1 MLIALLLAGLPV
13 MVAHRGG
20 MAERP
25 QNTLAAFDHALQL
38 GAAMIEFDMGVTKDD
53 EIVIHHDSSVNG
65 RICTSATVKPAAI
78 RTLTLAQIKT
88 FDCGQGQRM
97 PTLDEVLKRFRN
109 SKVEFL
115 AETKMDGSVEAGHF
129 AKLVAAKVKQNGL
142 EKRFILQS
150 GDYDTLAG
158 MRRAAPLV
166 RICLVNAR
174 RFKPRYKELV
184 VKYKAEFIMLRLDDV
199 TDEGLAELRA
209 MGVKIISSTANSPD
223 QWAEYRRRGFDAIL
237 TDEPSA
243 VMRFLSESTSS
254 PIIRQGQKLPFPTTN
269 RNLFLPPFESFGDL
283 EL

>member
-1 MLIALLLAGLPV
+1 MLIALLLAGLPL

-53 EIVIHHDSSVNG
+53 EIVIHHDSIVNG
-65 RICTSATVKPAAI
+65 KICTSATVKPAAI

-97 PTLDEVLKRFRN
+97 PTLDEVLKRFKN

-115 AETKMDGSVEAGHF
+115 AETKMDGSVDAGHF

-209 MGVKIISSTANSPD
+209 MDVKIISSTANSPD
-223 QWAEYRRRGFDAIL
+223 QWTEYRRRGFDAIL

-243 VMRFLSESTSS
+243 VMRFLSESNSS
-254 PIIRQGQKLPFPTTN
+254 PIIR
-269 RNLFLPPFESFGDL
+269 
-283 EL
+283 